1 MTYATVRNLGAAVLA
16 SFVALSF
23 WANPAGT
30 ADVFGDLLAEVGVF
44 FSAVIDKGAE
54 FVHGLTD

>member
-1 MTYATVRNLGAAVLA
+1 MTYPTVRNLGAAVLV

-54 FVHGLTD
+54 FVHVLTD